1 MRLLEW
7 SFQIPSYH
15 EAGYICAA
23 LFIIPCFPFI
33 TSFIDMAKLDL
44 RFGMERLMYAL
55 ITIVVVT
62 LTAWVTAMVFHF
74 APDDFAPMSF
84 HPMVHFL
91 LRVGLSFVGVF
102 GFALVF
108 NSTLRLATF
117 TGLIGALCNTLR
129 LELLDFTS
137 IPVAAA
143 AFIAALTAGLLASV
157 LNKRQGYP
165 RITITVPSIIIMMP
179 GVYLYRVIYNLGMLN
194 ISEAAYWL
202 AFSSLIIFALPL
214 GLILARAL
222 TDKDFRYCS

>member
-108 NSTLRLATF
+108 NSTLRL
-117 TGLIGALCNTLR
+117 
-129 LELLDFTS
+129 ELLDFTS